1 MTFSMDL
8 NASPLPEEEDEQPY
22 EEPPGE
28 ADYAHEE
35 EHVESAVATL
45 RREREERRRK
55 LKREH
60 QDEGSMQ
67 HPQQIRNDYAP
78 PTKVG
83 RGRIKEAP
91 EGWLDCPAF
100 GEPIDKI
107 IPSKVPLDETFNES
121 VPPGK
126 RYSSKQVVNKQRKAG
141 REIGLVIDLTNT
153 SRYYSPAEWTKQGTK
168 HLKIPCKGRDAVPD
182 NESVNTFVYEV
193 MMYLER
199 QKHTKTPKYI
209 LVHCTHG
216 HNRTGFMIIH
226 YLMRTRI
233 SCVAEAIRIFAQR
246 RPPGIYKRDY
256 IEALYSFYHEVPENI
271 IVTCP
276 STPEWKRPSDLD
288 LNGEAKPDDDDDNGD
303 VSPVHND
310 VEEKVITNDDVLGDA
325 VPFDQQEA
333 LRIVCYRLLEL
344 PPARGHAQFPGSHPV
359 SLDSDNLQLLRQR
372 YYYATWKADGTRY
385 MMLIMRDGCFLIDR
399 NFCFRRVQM
408 RFPHRNLNEGPH
420 DMTLIDGEMI
430 IDTVPDSGLKRRY
443 LAYDLMALDSVSK
456 TKLPFSERWRL
467 IEDEIIRPRHNE
479 RKMFESGA
487 KSNPMYK
494 YDMELFS
501 ARRKDFWLLHTAKRV
516 LKEFIPSLCHD
527 ADGLIFQGWDDPYV
541 TRTHEGLLKWK
552 YPEMNSVDFLFE
564 VGNDNR
570 QLVFLYERGK
580 KKLMDGSWMVF
591 PNGED
596 PSSISGRIVECSWN
610 KEQQCWICIRV
621 RFDKSTPNDINTYR
635 KVMRSITDNI
645 TEDKLLEEIT
655 EIISLPM
662 YADRKKADERMAH
675 AKMAQHRRRGQMPP
689 Q

>member
-8 NASPLPEEEDEQPY
+8 NASPLPEEDEQPY
-22 EEPPGE
+22 EEPVE
-28 ADYAHEE
+28 VDYAQE
-35 EHVESAVATL
+35 EHVESAVETL
-45 RREREERRRK
+45 RREREERRMK
-55 LKREH
+55 LKREQ
-60 QDEGSMQ
+60 QDEGSRQ
-67 HPQQIRNDYAP
+67 HPQQIRNEYAP
-78 PTKVG
+78 PIKVG

-91 EGWLDCPAF
+91 QGWLDCPAF
-100 GEPIDKI
+100 GEPIDRI

-126 RYSSKQVVNKQRKAG
+126 RYSSKQVINKQRKAG

-153 SRYYSPAEWTKQGTK
+153 SRYYSSAEWTNQGTK
-168 HLKIPCKGRDAVPD
+168 YVKIPCRGRDAVPD
-182 NESVNTFVYEV
+182 NESINAFVYEV
-193 MMYLER
+193 MTFLER
-199 QKHTKTPKYI
+199 QKQSRTPKYV

-226 YLMRTRI
+226 YLMRTHI
-233 SCVAEAIRIFAQR
+233 SWVAEAINIFSQR

-256 IEALYSFYHEVPENI
+256 IEALYSFYHEVPANM
-271 IVTCP
+271 IVACP
-276 STPEWKRPSDLD
+276 STPEWKNPFDLD
-288 LNGEAKPDDDDDNGD
+288 LNGEAKQDDDDDAGD
-303 VSPVHND
+303 LAPVHNE

-344 PPARGHAQFPGSHPV
+344 APARGHAQFPGSHPV
-359 SLDSDNLQLLRQR
+359 SLNSDNLQLLRQR

-408 RFPHRNLNEGPH
+408 RFPRRNFNEGSH
-420 DMTLIDGEMI
+420 HMTLIDGEMI
-430 IDTVPDSGLKRRY
+430 IDTVPDSGLRRRY

-456 TKLPFSERWRL
+456 TKLPFAERWRL
-467 IEDEIIRPRHNE
+467 IEDEIIRPRYNE
-479 RKMFESGA
+479 RKQFESGA
-487 KSNPMYK
+487 KSSPMYR

-501 ARRKDFWLLHTAKRV
+501 ARRKDFWLLSTAKKV
-516 LKEFIPSLCHD
+516 LKMFIPKLCHD

-564 VGNDNR
+564 VGNENR

-580 KKLMDGSWMVF
+580 KKLMDGTRMVF
-591 PNGED
+591 PNEED

-610 KEQQCWICIRV
+610 KQEQCWVCMRV
-621 RFDKSTPNDINTYR
+621 RADKSTPNDINTYR

-645 TEDKLLEEIT
+645 TEDKLLEEIN
-655 EIISLPM
+655 EISSLPM
-662 YADRKKADERMAH
+662 YADRKKADERMAQH
-675 AKMAQHRRRGQMPP
+675 AKMAQHRRKMMP
-689 Q
+689 QQ

>member
-1 MTFSMDL
+1 MVEFWLGFLTDFKIVSISELRKSEFSY
-8 NASPLPEEEDEQPY
+8 EREEDEQPY

-45 RREREERRRK
+45 RREREERREK

-60 QDEGSMQ
+60 QDEGSVQ
-67 HPQQIRNDYAP
+67 HPQEIRNDYAP
-78 PTKVG
+78 PIKVG

-168 HLKIPCKGRDAVPD
+168 HIKIPCKGRDAVPD

-344 PPARGHAQFPGSHPV
+344 PP
-359 SLDSDNLQLLRQR
+359 N
-372 YYYATWKADGTRY
+372 
-385 MMLIMRDGCFLIDR
+385 
-399 NFCFRRVQM
+399 
-408 RFPHRNLNEGPH
+408 
-420 DMTLIDGEMI
+420 TL
-430 IDTVPDSGLKRRY
+430 P
-443 LAYDLMALDSVSK
+443 
-456 TKLPFSERWRL
+456 
-467 IEDEIIRPRHNE
+467 
-479 RKMFESGA
+479 
-487 KSNPMYK
+487 
-494 YDMELFS
+494 
-501 ARRKDFWLLHTAKRV
+501 
-516 LKEFIPSLCHD
+516 IP
-527 ADGLIFQGWDDPYV
+527 
-541 TRTHEGLLKWK
+541 E
-552 YPEMNSVDFLFE
+552 
-564 VGNDNR
+564 
-570 QLVFLYERGK
+570 
-580 KKLMDGSWMVF
+580 
-591 PNGED
+591 
-596 PSSISGRIVECSWN
+596 
-610 KEQQCWICIRV
+610 
-621 RFDKSTPNDINTYR
+621 
-635 KVMRSITDNI
+635 
-645 TEDKLLEEIT
+645 
-655 EIISLPM
+655 
-662 YADRKKADERMAH
+662 
-675 AKMAQHRRRGQMPP
+675 
-689 Q
+689 

>member
-8 NASPLPEEEDEQPY
+8 NASPLPEEDEQPY
-22 EEPPGE
+22 EEPVE
-28 ADYAHEE
+28 VDYAQE
-35 EHVESAVATL
+35 EHVESAVETL
-45 RREREERRRK
+45 RREREERRMK
-55 LKREH
+55 LKREQ
-60 QDEGSMQ
+60 QDEGSRQ
-67 HPQQIRNDYAP
+67 HPQQIRNEYAP
-78 PTKVG
+78 PIKVG

-91 EGWLDCPAF
+91 QGWLDCPAF
-100 GEPIDKI
+100 GEPIDRI

-126 RYSSKQVVNKQRKAG
+126 RYSSKQVINKQRKAG

-153 SRYYSPAEWTKQGTK
+153 SRYYSSAEWTNQGTK
-168 HLKIPCKGRDAVPD
+168 YVKIPCRGRNAVPD
-182 NESVNTFVYEV
+182 NESINAFVYEV
-193 MMYLER
+193 MTFLER
-199 QKHTKTPKYI
+199 QKQSRTPKYV

-226 YLMRTRI
+226 YLMRTHI
-233 SCVAEAIRIFAQR
+233 SWVAEAINIFAQR

-256 IEALYSFYHEVPENI
+256 IEALYSFYHEVPANM
-271 IVTCP
+271 IVACP
-276 STPEWKRPSDLD
+276 STPEWKNPFDLD
-288 LNGEAKPDDDDDNGD
+288 LNGEAKQDDDDDAGD
-303 VSPVHND
+303 LAPVHNE

-359 SLDSDNLQLLRQR
+359 SLNSDNLQLLRQR

-408 RFPHRNLNEGPH
+408 RFPRRNFNEGSH
-420 DMTLIDGEMI
+420 HMTLIDGEMI
-430 IDTVPDSGLKRRY
+430 IDTVPDSGLRRRY

-456 TKLPFSERWRL
+456 TKLPFAERWRL
-467 IEDEIIRPRHNE
+467 IEDEIIRPRYNE
-479 RKMFESGA
+479 RKQFESGA
-487 KSNPMYK
+487 KSSPMYR

-501 ARRKDFWLLHTAKRV
+501 ARRKDFWLLSTAKKV
-516 LKEFIPSLCHD
+516 LKMFIPKLCHD

-564 VGNDNR
+564 
-570 QLVFLYERGK
+570 LVFLYERGK
-580 KKLMDGSWMVF
+580 KKLMDGTRMVF
-591 PNGED
+591 PNEED

-610 KEQQCWICIRV
+610 KQEQCWVCMRV
-621 RFDKSTPNDINTYR
+621 RADKSTPNDINTYR

-645 TEDKLLEEIT
+645 TEDKLLEEIN
-655 EIISLPM
+655 EISSLPM
-662 YADRKKADERMAH
+662 YADRKKADERMAQH
-675 AKMAQHRRRGQMPP
+675 AKMAQHRRKMMP
-689 Q
+689 QQ

>member
-8 NASPLPEEEDEQPY
+8 NASPLPEEDEQPY
-22 EEPPGE
+22 EEPVE
-28 ADYAHEE
+28 VDYAQE
-35 EHVESAVATL
+35 EHVESAVETL
-45 RREREERRRK
+45 RREREERRMK
-55 LKREH
+55 LKREQ
-60 QDEGSMQ
+60 QDEGSRQ
-67 HPQQIRNDYAP
+67 HPQQIRNEYAP
-78 PTKVG
+78 PIKVG

-91 EGWLDCPAF
+91 QGWLDCPAF
-100 GEPIDKI
+100 GEPIDRI

-126 RYSSKQVVNKQRKAG
+126 RYSSKQVINKQRKAG

-153 SRYYSPAEWTKQGTK
+153 SRYYSSAEWTNQGTK
-168 HLKIPCKGRDAVPD
+168 YVKIPCRGRDSVPD
-182 NESVNTFVYEV
+182 NESINAFVYEV
-193 MMYLER
+193 MTFLER
-199 QKHTKTPKYI
+199 QKQSRTPKYV

-226 YLMRTRI
+226 YLMRTHI
-233 SCVAEAIRIFAQR
+233 SWVAEAINIFAQR

-256 IEALYSFYHEVPENI
+256 IEALYSFYHEVPANM

-276 STPEWKRPSDLD
+276 STPEWKNPFDLD
-288 LNGEAKPDDDDDNGD
+288 LNGEAKQDDDDDAGD
-303 VSPVHND
+303 LAPVHNE

-359 SLDSDNLQLLRQR
+359 SLNSDNLQLLRQR

-408 RFPHRNLNEGPH
+408 RFPRRNFNEGSH
-420 DMTLIDGEMI
+420 HMTLIDGEMI
-430 IDTVPDSGLKRRY
+430 IDTVPDSGLRRRY

-456 TKLPFSERWRL
+456 TKLPFAERWRL
-467 IEDEIIRPRHNE
+467 IEDEIIRPRYNE
-479 RKMFESGA
+479 RKQFESGA
-487 KSNPMYK
+487 KSSPMYR

-501 ARRKDFWLLHTAKRV
+501 ARRKDFWLLSTAKKV
-516 LKEFIPSLCHD
+516 LKMFIPKLCHD

-564 VGNDNR
+564 VGNENR

-580 KKLMDGSWMVF
+580 KKLMDGTRMVF
-591 PNGED
+591 PNEED

-610 KEQQCWICIRV
+610 KQEQCWVCMRV
-621 RFDKSTPNDINTYR
+621 RADKSTPNDINTYR

-645 TEDKLLEEIT
+645 TEDKLLEEIN
-655 EIISLPM
+655 EISSLPM
-662 YADRKKADERMAH
+662 YADRKKADERMAQH
-675 AKMAQHRRRGQMPP
+675 AKMAQHRRKMMP
-689 Q
+689 QQ

>member
-8 NASPLPEEEDEQPY
+8 NASPLPEEDEQPY
-22 EEPPGE
+22 EEPVE
-28 ADYAHEE
+28 VDYAQE
-35 EHVESAVATL
+35 EHVESAVETL
-45 RREREERRRK
+45 RREREERRMK
-55 LKREH
+55 LKREQ
-60 QDEGSMQ
+60 QDEGSRQ
-67 HPQQIRNDYAP
+67 HPQQIRNEYAP
-78 PTKVG
+78 PIKVG

-91 EGWLDCPAF
+91 QGWLDCPAF
-100 GEPIDKI
+100 GEPIDRI

-126 RYSSKQVVNKQRKAG
+126 RYSSKQVINKQRKAG

-153 SRYYSPAEWTKQGTK
+153 SRYYSSAEWTNQGTK
-168 HLKIPCKGRDAVPD
+168 YVKIPCRGRDAVPD
-182 NESVNTFVYEV
+182 NESINAFVYEV
-193 MMYLER
+193 MTFLER
-199 QKHTKTPKYI
+199 QKQSRTPKYV

-226 YLMRTRI
+226 YLMRTHI
-233 SCVAEAIRIFAQR
+233 SWVAEAINIFAQR

-256 IEALYSFYHEVPENI
+256 IEALYSFYHEVPANM
-271 IVTCP
+271 IVACP
-276 STPEWKRPSDLD
+276 STPEWKNPFDLD
-288 LNGEAKPDDDDDNGD
+288 LNGEAKQDDDDDAGD
-303 VSPVHND
+303 LAPVHNE

-359 SLDSDNLQLLRQR
+359 SLNSDNLQLLRQR

-408 RFPHRNLNEGPH
+408 RFPRRNFNEGSH
-420 DMTLIDGEMI
+420 HMTLIDGEMI
-430 IDTVPDSGLKRRY
+430 IDTVPDSGLRRRY

-456 TKLPFSERWRL
+456 TKLPFAERWRL
-467 IEDEIIRPRHNE
+467 IEDEIIRPRYNE
-479 RKMFESGA
+479 RKQFESGA
-487 KSNPMYK
+487 KSSPMYR

-501 ARRKDFWLLHTAKRV
+501 ARRKDFWLLSTAKKV
-516 LKEFIPSLCHD
+516 LKMFIPKLCHD

-564 VGNDNR
+564 VGNENR

-580 KKLMDGSWMVF
+580 KKLMDGTRMVF
-591 PNGED
+591 PNEED

-610 KEQQCWICIRV
+610 KQEQCWVCMRV
-621 RFDKSTPNDINTYR
+621 RADKSTPNDINTYR

-645 TEDKLLEEIT
+645 TEDKLLEEIN
-655 EIISLPM
+655 EISSLPM
-662 YADRKKADERMAH
+662 YADRKKADERMAQH
-675 AKMAQHRRRGQMPP
+675 AKMAQHRRKMMP
-689 Q
+689 QQ

>member
-8 NASPLPEEEDEQPY
+8 NASPLPEEDEQPY
-22 EEPPGE
+22 EEPVE
-28 ADYAHEE
+28 VDYAQE
-35 EHVESAVATL
+35 EHVESAVETL
-45 RREREERRRK
+45 RREREERRMK
-55 LKREH
+55 LKREQ
-60 QDEGSMQ
+60 QDEGSRQ
-67 HPQQIRNDYAP
+67 HPQQIRNEYAP
-78 PTKVG
+78 PIKVG

-91 EGWLDCPAF
+91 QGWLDCPAF
-100 GEPIDKI
+100 GEPIDRI

-126 RYSSKQVVNKQRKAG
+126 RYSSKQVINKQRKAG

-153 SRYYSPAEWTKQGTK
+153 SRYYSSAEWTNQGTK
-168 HLKIPCKGRDAVPD
+168 YVKIPCRGRDAVPD
-182 NESVNTFVYEV
+182 NESINAFVYEV
-193 MMYLER
+193 MTFLER
-199 QKHTKTPKYI
+199 QKQSRTPKYV

-226 YLMRTRI
+226 YLMRTHI
-233 SCVAEAIRIFAQR
+233 SWVAEAINIFAQR

-256 IEALYSFYHEVPENI
+256 IEALYSFYHEVPANMT
-271 IVTCP
+271 VTCP
-276 STPEWKRPSDLD
+276 STPEWKNPFDLD
-288 LNGEAKPDDDDDNGD
+288 LNGEAKQDDDDDAGD
-303 VSPVHND
+303 LAPVHNE

-359 SLDSDNLQLLRQR
+359 SLNSDNLQLLRQR

-408 RFPHRNLNEGPH
+408 RFPRRNFNEGSH
-420 DMTLIDGEMI
+420 HMTLIDGEMI
-430 IDTVPDSGLKRRY
+430 IDTVPDSGLRRRY

-456 TKLPFSERWRL
+456 TKLPFAERWRL
-467 IEDEIIRPRHNE
+467 IEDEIIRPRYNE
-479 RKMFESGA
+479 RKQFESGA
-487 KSNPMYK
+487 KSSPMYR

-501 ARRKDFWLLHTAKRV
+501 ARRKDFWLLSTAKKV
-516 LKEFIPSLCHD
+516 LKMFIPKLCHD

-564 VGNDNR
+564 VGNENR

-580 KKLMDGSWMVF
+580 KKLMDGTRMVF
-591 PNGED
+591 PNEED

-610 KEQQCWICIRV
+610 KQEQCWVCMRV
-621 RFDKSTPNDINTYR
+621 RADKSTPNDINTYR

-645 TEDKLLEEIT
+645 TEDKLLEEIN
-655 EIISLPM
+655 EISSLPM
-662 YADRKKADERMAH
+662 YADRKKADERMAQH
-675 AKMAQHRRRGQMPP
+675 AKMAQHRRKMMP
-689 Q
+689 QQ